1 MLITPALERQHRG
14 ILRALWL
21 ASLGWLVH
29 SRSVRGPFS
38 KQKQKAK
45 VAVPEELTEFAFYPP
60 PTHTHTHTCI
70 NTHKV

>member
-21 ASLGWLVH
+21 ASLGWLVR

-45 VAVPEELTEFAFYPP
+45 VAVPEELTEFAL
-60 PTHTHTHTCI
+60 
-70 NTHKV
+70 